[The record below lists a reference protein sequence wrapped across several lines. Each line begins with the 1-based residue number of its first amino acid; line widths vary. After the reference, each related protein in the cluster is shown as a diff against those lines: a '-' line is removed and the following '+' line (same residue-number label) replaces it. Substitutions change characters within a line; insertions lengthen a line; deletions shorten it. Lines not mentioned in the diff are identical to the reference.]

1 MSNVLKYIIQCIVTY
16 MVTLRYGQQIFDIY
30 ARRTVHAVFR

>member
-1 MSNVLKYIIQCIVTY
+1 

-30 ARRTVHAVFR
+30 ARRTVHAVFHLIFKEVL

>member
-1 MSNVLKYIIQCIVTY
+1 

-30 ARRTVHAVFR
+30 ARRTVHVVFR